1 MFITW
6 KYLITEL
13 TYAYNNY
20 KKHNQNCHSSS
31 RWNNSDYFSEIQ
43 KKNNNLIYYPKS
55 SLTIVM
61 IHNYVVRVILSWF
74 EKKKRYLY
82 ASNSKQNPYIN
93 VNICDCINLDLSV
106 VGVVVRTFLSIVS
119 TVVEHFATRSKQSG
133 SVNCNCFS
141 QI

>member
-1 MFITW
+1 
-6 KYLITEL
+6 
-13 TYAYNNY
+13 
-20 KKHNQNCHSSS
+20 
-31 RWNNSDYFSEIQ
+31 
-43 KKNNNLIYYPKS
+43 
-55 SLTIVM
+55 M

-133 SVNCNCFS
+133 SVNCNCIS